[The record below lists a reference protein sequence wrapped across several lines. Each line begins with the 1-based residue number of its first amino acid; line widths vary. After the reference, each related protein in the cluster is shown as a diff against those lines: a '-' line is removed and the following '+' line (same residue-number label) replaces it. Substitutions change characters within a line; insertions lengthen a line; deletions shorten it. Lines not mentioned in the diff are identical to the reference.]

1 MTLPFSLTRDVN
13 GYNGFGLQF
22 SDTKFNATIAQSTDT
37 TLTIGGNAV
46 MGGIAQP
53 SVNKYIAIF
62 SYEPGSQV
70 WVADNATAA
79 IPAGASFASTTSELN
94 PSARVVN
101 AGDVVHFFTP
111 DSGGANVS
119 VILYALL

>member
-13 GYNGFGLQF
+13 GFNGFGLQF
-22 SDTKFNATIAQSTDT
+22 SDTKFSATIATTTDT

-62 SYEPGSQV
+62 SFEPGSQV
-70 WVADNATAA
+70 WVANNATAGV
-79 IPAGASFASTTSELN
+79 PAGATLAATDSELN

-101 AGDVVHFFTP
+101 AGDVLHFYTP

-119 VILYALL
+119 VIIYALF

>member
-70 WVADNATAA
+70 WVADNDTAA
-79 IPAGASFASTTSELN
+79 IPVGASFASTTSELN

>member
-46 MGGIAQP
+46 MGGLPNLQ
-53 SVNKYIAIF
+53 
-62 SYEPGSQV
+62 
-70 WVADNATAA
+70 
-79 IPAGASFASTTSELN
+79 
-94 PSARVVN
+94 
-101 AGDVVHFFTP
+101 
-111 DSGGANVS
+111 
-119 VILYALL
+119 